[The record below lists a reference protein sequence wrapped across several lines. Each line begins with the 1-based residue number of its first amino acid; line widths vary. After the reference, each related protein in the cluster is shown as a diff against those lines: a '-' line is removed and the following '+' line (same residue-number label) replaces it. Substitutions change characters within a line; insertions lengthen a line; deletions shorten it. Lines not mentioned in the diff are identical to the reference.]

1 MKKRNK
7 ITSPLE
13 EKIYSQVKKRLS
25 ESTWRGESTRAY
37 GESNLSSLPD
47 FVIDELADEFVNAI
61 GRRVLSQINS
71 QAVSPTTKRNL
82 QTQLK
87 DLLASIKKDI
97 KNSSKAHLERFFQI
111 Y

>member
-7 ITSPLE
+7 TSNSLE
-13 EKIYSQVKKRLS
+13 EKVYTKVKERLT
-25 ESTWRGESTRAY
+25 ESTWRGESVRSY
-37 GESNLSSLPD
+37 GESNLSSVPE

-71 QAVSPTTKRNL
+71 QPVSPTTKRNL

-97 KNSSKAHLERFFQI
+97 KNSSKTHLERFFQV